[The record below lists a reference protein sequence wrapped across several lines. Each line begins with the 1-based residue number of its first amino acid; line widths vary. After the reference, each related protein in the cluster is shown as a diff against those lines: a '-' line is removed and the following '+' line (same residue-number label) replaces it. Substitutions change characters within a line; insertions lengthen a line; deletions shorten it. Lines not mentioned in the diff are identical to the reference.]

1 MSDFI
6 LPEDIERM
14 ARAAAQNI
22 ADGWKA
28 LERICVIKQ
37 FPIDIAHAL
46 VENNIAN
53 GLTEPEALRKIY
65 HHVAGS

>member
-14 ARAAAQNI
+14 ARASAQFI
-22 ADGWKA
+22 ADGWNA

-37 FPIDIAHAL
+37 YPIDIAHAL
-46 VENNIAN
+46 VGKHIAE
-53 GLTEPEALRKIY
+53 GLTEPEALRKVY
-65 HHVAGS
+65 HHVARS